1 MLHIMNS
8 FDFSDGK
15 ILKQYQESTLKP
27 KSLDKNVR
35 KKTKLDA
42 NSKILTL
49 STCTSGASNTRYLVQ
64 GVLIKDERTN

>member
-1 MLHIMNS
+1 MNS
-8 FDFSDGK
+8 FDFSDSK
-15 ILKQYQESTLKP
+15 ILKKYQKSTLKP
-27 KSLDKNVR
+27 KALDKRIR
-35 KKTKLDA
+35 KHTTLNA